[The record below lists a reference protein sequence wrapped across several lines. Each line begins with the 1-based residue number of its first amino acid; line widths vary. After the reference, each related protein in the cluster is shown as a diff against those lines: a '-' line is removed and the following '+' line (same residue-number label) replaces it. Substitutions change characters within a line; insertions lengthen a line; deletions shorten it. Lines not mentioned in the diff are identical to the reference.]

1 MSVIGQDFVGKAF
14 AGAME
19 GLSLKS
25 RAIAFALCAG
35 ALVFILALF
44 AGAQS
49 SGNNKDVLAALLVA
63 LVCGVLSWASAERAI
78 SGVAQAIDALAL
90 RVRAAADGD
99 LVSPTPETVRETL
112 PELADTMEGLFAQ
125 VRVNFDS
132 VHALAMFDPVTQLPN
147 RVNFRRTAERL
158 LASRTPDQMSALLFI
173 DLDRFKFVN
182 DSLGHACGDEVLAM
196 VSGRLR
202 QVAAR
207 AQEEAPPG
215 STAAPVIG
223 RLAGDEF
230 TVLFPFVRDA
240 VHAQRLARRALH
252 ALAEPFIVAGQNVE
266 VGASIGLA
274 MAPEH
279 GESLSRLMRAADIAM
294 YHAKGQGRRQV
305 QCFNARLDEAAEGR
319 LQLESELRRAIEC
332 DEFELAFQPQVTLP
346 EGALV
351 AAEALL
357 RWRHPVD
364 GIRLPGLFIHVA
376 EECGLIRDIG
386 DWVIERALRTLADW
400 HHAGLDQ
407 RITVNVSSRQIAQ
420 PDFFTRLR
428 ALIVETGAPANR
440 LEIEITETL
449 AMQGSDAVVAGM
461 RAIRDDGVTIAIDD
475 FGTGYSNLARLKDM
489 PVDRVKLD
497 RTLIRD
503 VAESADARSLVHSVI
518 ALIHGLGFHV
528 VAEGVEDEDQMAV
541 LRTIGCDAM
550 QGYAI
555 ARPMDEATFRRWM
568 APSGPDYFRAIA

>member
-1 MSVIGQDFVGKAF
+1 
-14 AGAME
+14 
-19 GLSLKS
+19 
-25 RAIAFALCAG
+25 
-35 ALVFILALF
+35 
-44 AGAQS
+44 
-49 SGNNKDVLAALLVA
+49 
-63 LVCGVLSWASAERAI
+63 
-78 SGVAQAIDALAL
+78 
-90 RVRAAADGD
+90 
-99 LVSPTPETVRETL
+99 
-112 PELADTMEGLFAQ
+112 
-125 VRVNFDS
+125 
-132 VHALAMFDPVTQLPN
+132 
-147 RVNFRRTAERL
+147 
-158 LASRTPDQMSALLFI
+158 
-173 DLDRFKFVN
+173 
-182 DSLGHACGDEVLAM
+182 
-196 VSGRLR
+196 
-202 QVAAR
+202 
-207 AQEEAPPG
+207 
-215 STAAPVIG
+215 
-223 RLAGDEF
+223 
-230 TVLFPFVRDA
+230 VRDA